1 MFGEWQWR
9 LRVARQVPDARHKQD
24 KSMKYI
30 EKYSGAISANK
41 QLVKIVWPFI
51 VIVILLVWLSFE
63 SMGILVSIR
72 SYAEG
77 ESLWSKG
84 QKTAV
89 FSLLRYAE
97 TQDEG
102 YYRSY
107 EQAIAVPLGDKIA
120 RLEYIKDDPDH
131 ARIWKGL
138 IQARVHPDEIPG
150 NIRLTLRFKR
160 LPFFKKVLG
169 VWAHGEQF
177 VDELTYAAADLR
189 QLVLSGRANR
199 NTVQPILDRIYDIER
214 RVTPV
219 SDEFTSALGDAARTA
234 QLLLKIATIF
244 AVLILVPVGMFLSQ
258 SMVRNREEAERALKL
273 SEERYDLAVT
283 GSNDG
288 LWDWNI
294 LTDAIYYSPRFKQ
307 LLGFRPGEFEDTV
320 DELMSRLHPED
331 EKDVRHAFAEHIN
344 HGHVFDAEMRLR
356 TKSGQYR
363 WYRSRGQ
370 SVRDT
375 NGKAVRMAGSMT
387 DITDRQIAAAELFSE
402 KERAQVTLSSIADGV
417 ITTDADGWVEFLNPV
432 GESLTGWK
440 MSAARGLPL
449 QAICRLIDETS
460 RQPAANL
467 IDTVLREER
476 TVDVSATMLLVRNDG
491 IEIPIVHSGAPIRGR
506 DGTISGVVLVLHDVS
521 NERQYA
527 AKLSYQATHDS
538 LTGLIN
544 RAEFEN
550 RLKVALL
557 SAASHG
563 RHHAV
568 LYLDLD
574 QFKVVNDTCGHAAGD
589 QLMRQVSGLL
599 QRRLREGDTL
609 ARLGGDEFGVLLENC
624 PPDHAM
630 RVSEELRQTTRDLHF
645 VWESRSFNVS
655 VSIGLVNIDDGLYTL
670 SDVLSA
676 ADAACYM
683 AKDKGRNR
691 VQMYTR
697 GDSELSQRHGE
708 MEWVGRIQKALEED
722 RFVLYSQDIVPVDGK
737 SNDGRHCELL
747 VRMLDEN
754 GELVPPMAFIPAAER
769 FGLMPSIDRWVLRNA
784 LETMT
789 RVLATH
795 DGGGIDKCAINLSG
809 ATIGDDTFL
818 DYVREELERFDLP
831 RSLICFEIT
840 ETAAI
845 ANLERASRFIEEM
858 KALGCSFSL
867 DDFGSGMSSFGYLKH
882 LPVDYLKIDGV
893 FVKDMVD
900 DPIDRAMVEAIN
912 NVGHVM
918 GKQTI
923 AEFVDSDEVMN
934 ELRKIGVDF
943 AQGYWLGKPRVFEP
957 RLRIV
962 AAGNSS

>member
-1 MFGEWQWR
+1 MR
-9 LRVARQVPDARHKQD
+9 
-24 KSMKYI
+24 
-30 EKYSGAISANK
+30 YSGKAARVVAANK

-51 VIVILLVWLSFE
+51 VIVGLLVLLSFE
-63 SMGILVSIR
+63 SMGILISIR

-84 QKTAV
+84 QKIAV

-97 TQDEG
+97 TQDES
-102 YYRSY
+102 YYRRYQQS
-107 EQAIAVPLGDKIA
+107 IAVPLGDQIA
-120 RLEYIKDDPDH
+120 RIEYMKDNPDH
-131 ARIWKGL
+131 ALIWKGL
-138 IQARVHPDEIPG
+138 IQGRTHPDEIPG
-150 NIRLTLRFKR
+150 NIKLTLRFKR
-160 LPFFKKVLG
+160 LPFFKRVLG
-169 VWAHGEQF
+169 VWEQG
-177 VDELTYAAADLR
+177 DELINELTYAASDLHE
-189 QLVLSGRANR
+189 LVVSGRANR
-199 NTVQPILDRIYDIER
+199 NNVQPILDRIYDIER

-219 SDEFTSALGDAARTA
+219 SDEFNDALGDAARSA
-234 QLLLKIATIF
+234 QLLLKLATIL
-244 AVLILVPVGMFLSQ
+244 AVLTLVPVGMFLSQ
-258 SMVRNREEAERALKL
+258 RMVRHRQETEQALKL
-273 SEERYDLAVT
+273 SEERFDLAVT

-294 LTDAIYYSPRFKQ
+294 VDNTIYYSPRFKQ
-307 LLGFRPGEFEDTV
+307 LLGFRSGELEDTV
-320 DELMSRLHPED
+320 DALMSRLHPDD
-331 EKDVRHAFAEHIN
+331 EKNVRHAFTEHID
-344 HGHVFDAEMRLR
+344 HGHAFDAEMRIQ

-363 WYRSRGQ
+363 WFRSRGQ

-375 NGKAVRMAGSMT
+375 EGRAVRMAGSIT

-460 RQPAANL
+460 RQPTSNL
-467 IDTVLREER
+467 IETVLREER
-476 TVDVSATMLLVRNDG
+476 TVEVSATMLLVRNDG
-491 IEIPIVHSGAPIRGR
+491 VEIPIVHSGAPIRGR

-550 RLKVALL
+550 RLRDALKT
-557 SAASHG
+557 AAQMG

-624 PPDHAM
+624 TPDNAQ
-630 RVSEELRQTTRDLHF
+630 RIAEELRQTTRDLHF
-645 VWESRSFNVS
+645 VWEQRSFNVS
-655 VSIGLVNIDDGLYTL
+655 VSIGLVNIDNEGLFTL

-683 AKDKGRNR
+683 AKDKGRDR
-691 VQMYTR
+691 VQVYRR
-697 GDSELSQRHGE
+697 GDSELTQRHGE

-722 RFVLYSQDIVPVDGK
+722 RFVLYSQDIVPLDGK
-737 SNDGRHCELL
+737 SKEGRHCELL
-747 VRMLDEN
+747 VRMLDEE

-795 DGGGIDKCAINLSG
+795 GDEGLAKCAINLSG
-809 ATIGDDTFL
+809 ATIGDDSFL
-818 DYVREELERFDLP
+818 DYVREELERYDVP
-831 RSLICFEIT
+831 RGLICFEVT

-858 KALGCSFSL
+858 KQLGCSFSL

-912 NVGHVM
+912 SVGHVM
-918 GKQTI
+918 GKRTI
-923 AEFVDSDEVMN
+923 AEFVDSDEVIKA
-934 ELRKIGVDF
+934 LREIGVDF
-943 AQGYWLGKPRVFEP
+943 AQGYFLGKPKVFEP
-957 RLRIV
+957 RLRVVV
-962 AAGNSS
+962 AGKAS

>member
-1 MFGEWQWR
+1 
-9 LRVARQVPDARHKQD
+9 
-24 KSMKYI
+24 MKYS
-30 EKYSGAISANK
+30 EKAARTIADNK
-41 QLVKIVWPFI
+41 QLVKIVWPFL
-51 VIVILLVWLSFE
+51 VIVVLLSWLSFE
-63 SMGILVSIR
+63 SMGIMISIR
-72 SYAEG
+72 SYAQG

-97 TQDEG
+97 TQDEAD
-102 YYRSY
+102 YRNY
-107 EQAIAVPLGDKIA
+107 QQAIAVPLGDQIA

-131 ARIWKGL
+131 ALIWKGL
-138 IQARVHPDEIPG
+138 IQGRTHLDEIPG
-150 NIRLTLRFKR
+150 NIKLTLRFKR
-160 LPFFKKVLG
+160 FPFFKKVLG
-169 VWAHGEQF
+169 VWEEG
-177 VDELTYAAADLR
+177 DSLINELTYAAADLHE
-189 QLVLSGRANR
+189 LVLSGRANR
-199 NTVQPILDRIYDIER
+199 TTVKPILDRIYDIER

-219 SDEFTSALGDAARTA
+219 SDDFNSALGDAARTA
-234 QLLLKIATIF
+234 QLLLKIATIL
-244 AVLILVPVGMFLSQ
+244 AVLTLVPIGMFLSQ
-258 SMVRNREEAERALKL
+258 RMVRHRQEAERALKI

-294 LTDAIYYSPRFKQ
+294 LTSEVYYSPRFKQ
-307 LLGFRPGEFEDTV
+307 LLGFRPGEFKETV
-320 DELMSRLHPED
+320 DELMSRLHPVD
-331 EKDVRHAFAEHIN
+331 EKSVRRAFAEHIDN
-344 HGHVFDAEMRLR
+344 GNAFDVEMRIL

-363 WYRSRGQ
+363 WFRSRGQ
-370 SVRDT
+370 SVRD
-375 NGKAVRMAGSMT
+375 GSGRAVRMAGSMT
-387 DITDRQIAAAELFSE
+387 DITDRQIAAAELFAE
-402 KERAQVTLSSIADGV
+402 KERAQVTLASIADGV
-417 ITTDADGWVEFLNPV
+417 ITTDADGWVEFINPV

-440 MSAARGLPL
+440 MSSARGLPL

-460 RQPAANL
+460 RQPATNL

-491 IEIPIVHSGAPIRGR
+491 VETPIVHSVAPIRGR
-506 DGTISGVVLVLHDVS
+506 DGKISGVVLILRDVS
-521 NERQYA
+521 DERQYA

-550 RLKVALL
+550 RLKVALQ
-557 SAASHG
+557 SAAKLG

-589 QLMRQVSGLL
+589 LLMRQISGLL
-599 QRRLREGDTL
+599 QKRLREGDTL

-624 PPDHAM
+624 APDHAL
-630 RVSEELRQTTRDLHF
+630 RISEELLQTTRDLHF
-645 VWESRSFNVS
+645 VWEARSFNVS
-655 VSIGLVNIDDGLYTL
+655 VSVGLVNIDDGLYTL
-670 SDVLSA
+670 ADVLSA

-691 VQMYTR
+691 VQVYRR

-708 MEWVGRIQKALEED
+708 MEWVARIQKALEED
-722 RFVLYSQDIVPVDGK
+722 RFVLYSQDIVPVDSKKNKG
-737 SNDGRHCELL
+737 GRHCELL
-747 VRMLDEN
+747 VRMLDED

-769 FGLMPSIDRWVLRNA
+769 FGLMPSIDRWVLHNA
-784 LETMT
+784 LATMT
-789 RVLATH
+789 RVLATQ
-795 DGGGIDKCAINLSG
+795 GGEGLDKCAINLSG

-818 DYVREELERFDLP
+818 DYVREQLNRFDVP
-831 RSLICFEIT
+831 RDLICFEVT

-845 ANLERASRFIEEM
+845 ANLDRASHFIEEM
-858 KALGCSFSL
+858 KKLGCSFSL

-893 FVKDMVD
+893 FVKDLVG

-923 AEFVDSDEVMN
+923 AEFVDSGQVMK

-943 AQGYWLGKPRVFEP
+943 AQGYWLGEPRVFEP
-957 RLRIV
+957 RPRV
-962 AAGNSS
+962 AAAGNGP

>member
-1 MFGEWQWR
+1 M
-9 LRVARQVPDARHKQD
+9 A
-24 KSMKYI
+24 
-30 EKYSGAISANK
+30 ANR

-51 VIVILLVWLSFE
+51 VIVVLLVWLSFE
-63 SMGILVSIR
+63 SMGILISIR

-97 TQDEG
+97 THDEAD
-102 YYRSY
+102 YRRY
-107 EQAIAVPLGDKIA
+107 EKAIAVPLGDQIA
-120 RLEYIKDDPDH
+120 RIEYIKDDPDH
-131 ARIWKGL
+131 SLIWKGL
-138 IQARVHPDEIPG
+138 IQGRTHPDEIPG
-150 NIRLTLRFKR
+150 NIKLTLRFKR
-160 LPFFKKVLG
+160 LPFFKRVLG
-169 VWAHGEQF
+169 VWAQG
-177 VDELTYAAADLR
+177 DALINELTHAATDLR
-189 QLVLSGRANR
+189 QAVLAGRADPG
-199 NTVQPILDRIYDIER
+199 TVQTILDRIYDIES

-219 SDEFTSALGDAARTA
+219 SDEFNSALGDAARIA

-244 AVLILVPVGMFLSQ
+244 AVLTLVPVGMFLSQ
-258 SMVRNREEAERALKL
+258 RMVRHREEAERALKL
-273 SEERYDLAVT
+273 SEERFDLAVT

-294 LTDAIYYSPRFKQ
+294 LTDEIYYSPRFKQ
-307 LLGFRPGEFEDTV
+307 LLGFQPGEFKDTV
-320 DELMSRLHPED
+320 DELMSRLHPVD
-331 EKDVRHAFAEHIN
+331 EKSVQRAFAEHIE
-344 HGHVFDAEMRLR
+344 HGRAFDAEMRIL

-363 WYRSRGQ
+363 WFRSRGQ
-370 SVRDT
+370 SVRDGD
-375 NGKAVRMAGSMT
+375 GKAVRMAGSMT
-387 DITDRQIAAAELFSE
+387 DITDRQIAAAELFAE

-440 MSAARGLPL
+440 TSSARGLPL

-460 RQPAANL
+460 RLPATNL

-476 TVDVSATMLLVRNDG
+476 TVDVSATMLLVRHDG
-491 IEIPIVHSGAPIRGR
+491 VEIPIVHSGAPIRGR
-506 DGTISGVVLVLHDVS
+506 DGTISGVVLILHDVS

-527 AKLSYQATHDS
+527 AKLSFQATHDS

-550 RLKVALL
+550 RLKVALQ
-557 SAASHG
+557 SAAKLG

-624 PPDHAM
+624 APDHAM
-630 RVSEELRQTTRDLHF
+630 RISEELRQTTRDLHF
-645 VWESRSFNVS
+645 VWETRSFNVS

-691 VQMYTR
+691 VQVYRR

-708 MEWVGRIQKALEED
+708 MEWVVRIQKALEED
-722 RFVLYSQDIVPVDGK
+722 RFVLYSQDIVPVDSKKNK
-737 SNDGRHCELL
+737 SGRHCELL
-747 VRMLDEN
+747 VRMLDEE

-784 LETMT
+784 LATMT
-789 RVLATH
+789 RILATH
-795 DGGGIDKCAINLSG
+795 GGEGLEKCAINLSG
-809 ATIGDDTFL
+809 ATIGDDAFL
-818 DYVREELERFDLP
+818 DFVREELDRYDLP
-831 RSLICFEIT
+831 RDLICFEVT

-858 KALGCSFSL
+858 KKLGCSFSL

-893 FVKDMVD
+893 FVKDLVD

-918 GKQTI
+918 GKKTI
-923 AEFVDSDEVMN
+923 AEFVDNDRVMN

-943 AQGYWLGKPRVFEP
+943 AQGFWLGKPKVFEP
-957 RLRIV
+957 RLRVV
-962 AAGNSS
+962 ATGNGS